1 MELNNK
7 RRQPKREVRQA
18 RMPSVVSITSGR
30 KPQQTHGGEYLILVL
45 ALPGEPERN
54 IGVLLRDNERG
65 QVYARIRDH
74 WEEIGDPEEA
84 ELLQALGEDFAA
96 KIHEVGGDEFLR
108 TLEDSLSNTLRLSL
122 RTAVTVDDFP
132 RALARLYEEH
142 VEAAHVGSEEVQPFV
157 THLPLYSL
165 QAAATKFGEDREV
178 EAEGWVKAP
187 AKLRLTSDM
196 FVGRVVGRSMEPR
209 IPNGSL
215 CVFRKGVVGSR
226 QGKLVL
232 VERIGS
238 TDTTSRYTIKKYTS
252 QKRRTGEEEW
262 EHARVRLEP
271 LNKEFEGFDLKE
283 GDARV
288 IAEFLQVLE

>member
-1 MELNNK
+1 
-7 RRQPKREVRQA
+7 
-18 RMPSVVSITSGR
+18 MPSVVSITSGR
-30 KPQQTHGGEYLILVL
+30 RLQSTHRGEYLLLAL

-54 IGVLLRDNERG
+54 IGVLLRDSQTG
-65 QVYARIRDH
+65 QVYSRIRDH
-74 WEEIGDPEEA
+74 WEEIRDPVQDEW
-84 ELLQALGEDFAA
+84 LKALGEDFEA
-96 KIHEVGGDEFLR
+96 KIREMGGDEFLR
-108 TLEDSLSNTLRLSL
+108 SIEDSLSNTLRLSQ
-122 RTAVTVDDFP
+122 RTAVIVDDFP

-142 VEAAHVGSEEVQPFV
+142 VEAADESEEVQPFV

-187 AKLRLTSDM
+187 AKLRLTDDM

-209 IPNGSL
+209 IPDGSL
-215 CVFRKGVVGSR
+215 CVFRNGIVGSR

-232 VERIGS
+232 VERMGA
-238 TDTTSRYTIKKYTS
+238 TDTSTRYTIKKYTS

-262 EHARVRLEP
+262 EHAGVRLEP

-283 GDARV
+283 GEAKV
-288 IAEFLQVLE
+288 IAEFIQVLE

>member
-1 MELNNK
+1 L
-7 RRQPKREVRQA
+7 
-18 RMPSVVSITSGR
+18 
-30 KPQQTHGGEYLILVL
+30 LL
-45 ALPGEPERN
+45 ALALRGEPERN
-54 IGVLLRDNERG
+54 IGVLLRDSETG
-65 QVYARIRDH
+65 QVYPRIRDH
-74 WEEIGDPEEA
+74 WEEIRDLGEA
-84 ELLQALGEDFAA
+84 EWLKALGEDFEA
-96 KIHEVGGDEFLR
+96 KIREMGGDAFLR
-108 TLEDSLSNTLRLSL
+108 SLEDSLSNTLRLSQ

-132 RALARLYEEH
+132 RALARLFEEH
-142 VEAAHVGSEEVQPFV
+142 VEAARVESEEVQPFV

-165 QAAATKFGEDREV
+165 QAAATKFGEDRDV

-209 IPNGSL
+209 IPDGSL

-232 VERIGS
+232 VERMGI
-238 TDTTSRYTIKKYTS
+238 TDTSARYTIKKYTS

-262 EHARVRLEP
+262 EHAAVRLEP

-283 GDARV
+283 GEARV
-288 IAEFLQVLE
+288 IAEFIQVLE